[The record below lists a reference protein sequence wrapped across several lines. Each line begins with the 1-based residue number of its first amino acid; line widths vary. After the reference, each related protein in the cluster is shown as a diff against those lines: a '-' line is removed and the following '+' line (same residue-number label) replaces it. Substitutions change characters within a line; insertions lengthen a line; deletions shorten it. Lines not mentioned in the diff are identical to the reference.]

1 MASKEYIGSARLTQV
16 LNLIY
21 GLLQDVIVEEFDS
34 ASDYYRGDPC
44 FHGGKLYV
52 CDAGH
57 FTGAWDSN
65 YWLEMNLVDFI
76 VSQLQSIMS
85 NVFDVMALIGD
96 SYVTSNTYNKN
107 DICLQL
113 YNGKPT
119 VFKCISD
126 TPVTGTWDSSKW
138 QAVDVSEVL
147 TELLNTNL
155 ATEAENV
162 TFDKTGTDIDADNV
176 QDAIEEVENPAF
188 TEAQARANIST
199 GESLKILFGK
209 IKKFFSDLKTVAFT
223 GSYNDLSN
231 KPTIPTD
238 TNQLTNGAGFI
249 TSSGTAANVSGTV
262 AIAHG
267 GTGATTAAAA
277 RNALGLGNTT
287 GALPIANGGTGA
299 TTRLNAVKNLTNE
312 AVSSPGYVIGMTS
325 SWGKFGYTTLAQLKS
340 AMSLNNVNNTADANK
355 TVALANGLLQRGIS
369 GDTRKLIMAP
379 IDCSGATT
387 GQITNFKTIF
397 NAYRQ
402 PILCVFSAQQGTLY
416 VFTIYTGSDTS
427 WPSSLS
433 VAELTGGHTL
443 SVAWS
448 GNNLVISGFH
458 DSAWGQGWAIGFGA

>member
-1 MASKEYIGSARLTQV
+1 MNFLGIIKNGTKKKAGLYMPSLFPASRTTYDNTQSGLSANRTQGAIDELCTTV
-16 LNLIY
+16 NSK
-21 GLLQDVIVEEFDS
+21 V
-34 ASDYYRGDPC
+34 SD
-44 FHGGKLYV
+44 
-52 CDAGH
+52 
-57 FTGAWDSN
+57 
-65 YWLEMNLVDFI
+65 E
-76 VSQLQSIMS
+76 
-85 NVFDVMALIGD
+85 
-96 SYVTSNTYNKN
+96 
-107 DICLQL
+107 
-113 YNGKPT
+113 PT
-119 VFKCISD
+119 
-126 TPVTGTWDSSKW
+126 
-138 QAVDVSEVL
+138 
-147 TELLNTNL
+147 
-155 ATEAENV
+155 
-162 TFDKTGTDIDADNV
+162 
-176 QDAIEEVENPAF
+176 F
-188 TEAQARANIST
+188 TEANTRANIAS
-199 GESLKILFGK
+199 GESFSTILGK
-209 IKKFFSDLKTVAFT
+209 IKKFFSDLKTVAFS
-223 GSYNDLSN
+223 GSYNDLSD
-231 KPTIPTD
+231 KPTIPTN

-262 AIAHG
+262 AIEHG

-355 TVALANGLLQRGIS
+355 TVALANGLLQKGIS

-387 GQITNFKTIF
+387 GQIMNFKTIF

-416 VFTIYTGSDTS
+416 VFTIYTGADTS

-433 VAELTGGHTL
+433 VAELTGGNTL

-448 GNNLVISGFH
+448 GNNLVIRGFH